1 MRLWHQKLI
10 KKLPR
15 QQLLG
20 QHREIAALRGNS
32 WGKKHSTVDYV
43 FKYPLEYLVAF
54 HYLIMNEMKS
64 RGYTVDESW
73 FNPLYRGKKCEEHK
87 FLSSIIGEFM
97 IAAGM
102 EGKEIYPEHNDA
114 YLNECLEN
122 LKAKG
127 VIIDDY

>member
-20 QHREIAALRGNS
+20 MHREICALRGNS

-43 FKYPLEYLVAF
+43 FKYPHEYLVAF
-54 HYLIMNEMKS
+54 HDHVMYEMHK
-64 RGYTVDESW
+64 RGYKVDTTWQKSH
-73 FNPLYRGKKCEEHK
+73 YRGKLCN
-87 FLSSIIGEFM
+87 SSWFIDYDIWLNAYTSD
-97 IAAGM
+97 I
-102 EGKEIYPEHNDA
+102 IYPEHNDA
-114 YLNECLEN
+114 YLHECLEN

-127 VIIDDY
+127 VIIDD

>member
-20 QHREIAALRGNS
+20 QHREICALRGNS

-43 FKYPLEYLVAF
+43 FTHPIEHLIAF
-54 HYLIMNEMKS
+54 HMLVMYEMTEN
-64 RGYTVDESW
+64 RGYNVDDLW
-73 FNPLYRGKKCEEHK
+73 WDHQYRGKKLGFDK
-87 FLSSIIGEFM
+87 TINKNAVAYKLQSIHN
-97 IAAGM
+97 
-102 EGKEIYPEHNDA
+102 IYPEHNDA

-127 VIIDDY
+127 VIINDQ